1 MLKRKIADTKLKKGR
16 PMVIIALADIHA
28 DLTHL
33 PRIADQL
40 AAADLVLIAGD
51 ITQFGAWAEADAIIT
66 GIRKYNS
73 YVLAVPGN
81 CDRPGVND
89 YLTDQG
95 ISLDC
100 NCITAAGIPCVGLGG
115 SLPCHGSTPNEML
128 DDDFTIS
135 STALEA
141 LLPSDGRFIL
151 VTHEPPA
158 DTAIDL
164 SDGEHI
170 GSRAIRRF
178 IEKNQPLLAVC
189 GHAHQAPGNDRI
201 GRSTLVNPGPIK
213 DGRYAYIQL
222 TDKVQTAQT
231 LQIQT

>member
-1 MLKRKIADTKLKKGR
+1 
-16 PMVIIALADIHA
+16 MVIIALADIHA

-33 PRIADQL
+33 AQIADQL
-40 AAADLVLIAGD
+40 TAADLVLIAGD
-51 ITQFGAWAEADAIIT
+51 ITQFGAWAEADGIIT
-66 GIRKYNS
+66 EIRQYNPN
-73 YVLAVPGN
+73 VLAVPGN

-100 NCITAAGIPCVGLGG
+100 NCITAAGIPFVGLGG

-135 STALEA
+135 LTALEP
-141 LLPSDGRFIL
+141 LFRSDDRFVL

-189 GHAHQAPGNDRI
+189 GHTHQAPGTDRI
-201 GRSTLVNPGPIK
+201 GRTTLVNPGPLQHA
-213 DGRYAYIQL
+213 RYAYIQL

>member
-1 MLKRKIADTKLKKGR
+1 
-16 PMVIIALADIHA
+16 MVIIALADIHA

-33 PRIADQL
+33 PKIADQL
-40 AAADLVLIAGD
+40 ATADLVLIAGD
-51 ITQFGAWAEADAIIT
+51 ITQFGAWAEADGIIT
-66 GIRKYNS
+66 EIRQYNPN
-73 YVLAVPGN
+73 VLAVPGN

-100 NCITAAGIPCVGLGG
+100 NRISAAGIPFVGMGG
-115 SLPCHGSTPNEML
+115 SLPCHGSTPNEMP
-128 DDDFTIS
+128 DDDFAIS
-135 STALEA
+135 LTALEA
-141 LLPSDGRFIL
+141 LLRSGDRFVL

-189 GHAHQAPGNDRI
+189 GHTHQAPGTDRI
-201 GRSTLVNPGPIK
+201 GRTTLVNPGPLK